1 MMAKVRRAA
10 TAWASAVS
18 DMGWILCLKDRDRT
32 HSSLIRR
39 SARDRKSTCIF
50 PHRIPRHN
58 RGGNNSPRRE
68 LFASRAVHAPVC
80 GLSRILAVKYRIFAA
95 GSGQHL
101 TDDKATMKKLLL
113 TAAALGILLA
123 LLLPRL
129 LPEDDGQN
137 AASQRQAPAVRTER
151 LEPRP
156 FESRLIFNGTLRA
169 EQSITLRSE
178 LTGKVDA
185 IHFTDGEDVAAG
197 DLLLEIEDD
206 ELQAELRSA
215 REQLAFATTNAERL
229 QNLFGSGSVTANERD
244 DAVSQR
250 DVLRAEVARLQARL
264 DKSQI
269 RAPFDGTLGLRQVS
283 QGELIEA
290 NTAITTLHTLDRLQV
305 DFSVPERHGSQLGAG
320 TRLAL
325 GVAGQ
330 DREFEAVVRAVD
342 PQVDPGTRT
351 LIVRADVDNAGRAL
365 MPGNYARV
373 ELVSRQ
379 EDALVVPSI
388 AVLQSLDAVSVF
400 TVEDGI
406 AVRHEVETGQ
416 RDQQSVEIL
425 RGIQAGDE
433 IITSGIQNVREGQPV
448 KVQADGTIG

>member
-1 MMAKVRRAA
+1 
-10 TAWASAVS
+10 
-18 DMGWILCLKDRDRT
+18 
-32 HSSLIRR
+32 
-39 SARDRKSTCIF
+39 
-50 PHRIPRHN
+50 
-58 RGGNNSPRRE
+58 
-68 LFASRAVHAPVC
+68 
-80 GLSRILAVKYRIFAA
+80 
-95 GSGQHL
+95 
-101 TDDKATMKKLLL
+101 MKKLLL

-290 NTAITTLHTLDRLQV
+290 NTAITTLQTLDRLQV